1 MSEDPRVLIVDDEQ
15 RFRATMSKLLGA
27 RGLDA
32 VTAGTGLDAL
42 DLMRDGSFDVAIVD
56 VKMPE
61 MNGVDLLS
69 EMKEADPTIE
79 VIIMTA
85 YASLDTAKVILA
97 RGAYDYL
104 LKPYDIDELV
114 EKIRAAFDRKQARLR
129 LTGAGPRIGRAD
141 GP

>member
-1 MSEDPRVLIVDDEQ
+1 MNEDPKVLIVDDEE
-15 RFRATMSKLLGA
+15 RFRSTMRKLLGT

-32 VTAGTGLDAL
+32 VTAGTGPEAL
-42 DLMRDGSFDVAIVD
+42 EIMKDRSFDVAIVD

-61 MNGVDLLS
+61 MNGVDLLA

-97 RGAYDYL
+97 RGAYDYM
-104 LKPYDIDELV
+104 LKPYVIDELV
-114 EKIRAAFDRKQARLR
+114 EKIGAAFDRKQARMR
-129 LTGAGPRIGRAD
+129 LTGAGRRDESAD
-141 GP
+141 RP

>member
-15 RFRATMSKLLGA
+15 RFRTTMSKLLGT

-42 DLMRDGSFDVAIVD
+42 DIMRGRSFDVAIVD

-97 RGAYDYL
+97 RGAYDYM

-129 LTGAGPRIGRAD
+129 LTGAGPREGRAD
-141 GP
+141 LP